1 MNNFPNSK
9 LSLICLYDFDN
20 EYCKPLATKGKCE
33 DTYKT
38 NEVMIMTEDKST
50 LKEWF
55 IDMKTLIDQDEEID
69 EQIKSYQR
77 AIKSLEQAQLENG
90 SKREKY
96 AQRVLGKTGTNE
108 EIFAVLKDK
117 LQGIYQREMR
127 SSFENSVSK
136 CASRCLS
143 TGVKTTPIMDT
154 FYHSKDP
161 FLILRNIHYFI
172 KDDPYWGTGVDLII
186 AKSVDCPEVNK
197 SCPTLTEIKTV
208 TNMSGVFY
216 IDEPEKT
223 IYYVPQRME
232 ELISEIF
239 HLLSKINNPKRGDM
253 LAFKVPFEIGGQTYR
268 DQTGCGSYYEG
279 YDCIYEGTYYGQ
291 TTSFYAVGII
301 LNMR

>member
-1 MNNFPNSK
+1 MYARSAVISGNQWG
-9 LSLICLYDFDN
+9 
-20 EYCKPLATKGKCE
+20 E
-33 DTYKT
+33 
-38 NEVMIMTEDKST
+38 IMTEDKST

-143 TGVKTTPIMDT
+143 TGVKTTPIMDA

-161 FLILRNIHYFI
+161 FLILRNIHYFV
-172 KDDPYWGTGVDLII
+172 KNDPYWDTVVDLII

-253 LAFKVPFEIGGQTYR
+253 LAFRIWLLLRRIRLYLRRNILRTNNFLLCRWNYSEYEVITYE
-268 DQTGCGSYYEG
+268 Y
-279 YDCIYEGTYYGQ
+279 
-291 TTSFYAVGII
+291 
-301 LNMR
+301 

>member
-1 MNNFPNSK
+1 
-9 LSLICLYDFDN
+9 
-20 EYCKPLATKGKCE
+20 
-33 DTYKT
+33 
-38 NEVMIMTEDKST
+38 MIMSEDKST

-77 AIKSLEQAQLENG
+77 AIKSLEQAQLEN
-90 SKREKY
+90 SFKREKY

-117 LQGIYQREMR
+117 LQEIYQREMQ

-143 TGVKTTPIMDT
+143 TGVKTTQIMDA

-161 FLILRNIHYFI
+161 FLVLRHIHYFI
-172 KDDPYWGTGVDLII
+172 KDKPYWGTGVDLII
-186 AKSVDCPEVNK
+186 SKSVDCPEVNK
-197 SCPTLTEIKTV
+197 SCPTPTEIKTV
-208 TNMSGVFY
+208 TNMSGPFY
-216 IDEPEKT
+216 IDDLEKV
-223 IYYVPQRME
+223 IYCVPQRME
-232 ELISEIF
+232 ELISEICR
-239 HLLSKINNPKRGDM
+239 LLENMDNPKHGDM
-253 LAFKVPFEIGGQTYR
+253 IAFKIPFEIGGQTYD
-268 DQTGCGSYYEG
+268 DQTGYGSYYEG